1 MATAPTL
8 RELFT
13 NLSCSFCLF
22 DCLFVSL
29 FLIVYIIQ
37 SQLFNKIDHKIQNKS
52 TNTNFHEIDHTPD
65 VFPAF
70 PKTLFRY
77 IYRQSKLVCLV
88 IFLSRNQLASLYML
102 QNELGTVQ
110 GWNKEP
116 CHINQGISNLS
127 KFRAIGLWVWP
138 TRISFTK
145 VILTECEFQRRFPKN
160 VWLNPVVL
168 PASFKKMGKQ

>member
-13 NLSCSFCLF
+13 NLSCSFCLL

-37 SQLFNKIDHKIQNKS
+37 SQLFNKIDNKIQNKS
-52 TNTNFHEIDHTPD
+52 TNTNFHEIDHRPD
-65 VFPAF
+65 VFTAF

-88 IFLSRNQLASLYML
+88 IFLAGTSWLVFTCYKTNLTQSRDGSKNPATLIKVSPIYV
-102 QNELGTVQ
+102 NFEL
-110 GWNKEP
+110 
-116 CHINQGISNLS
+116 
-127 KFRAIGLWVWP
+127 
-138 TRISFTK
+138 
-145 VILTECEFQRRFPKN
+145 
-160 VWLNPVVL
+160 
-168 PASFKKMGKQ
+168 